1 MNKLNFLLLFLFL
14 LLITFI
20 TNAQVYS
27 PEDVTICRNKFELA
41 YKNNLNV
48 EPVNKIIEQVGLSF
62 IGADYK
68 AHTLEATE
76 DESLII
82 NLKGLDCYTFVEAT
96 VALAR
101 CIKNNDTSFNSFLE
115 EIENL
120 RYRNGIMKGYASRLH
135 YFSDWIYEM
144 QKRGIGKDITEE
156 IGGVPYNKII
166 NFMSTHT
173 KSYKQ
178 LANNRELTDSIAV
191 IEKEISSRKYFYIPE
206 KTIQKIESKLR
217 SGDIIGITTNI
228 PGLDISHTGIAVKG
242 KDGRIHLLHAPDVGK
257 KVEITKLPLSE
268 YIQSHSK
275 QTGIMVLRIN

>member
-1 MNKLNFLLLFLFL
+1 MNKLNFLLLFLL
-14 LLITFI
+14 LIIITFI

-27 PEDVTICRNKFELA
+27 PEDVAICRNKLELA
-41 YKNNLNV
+41 YKNNLRS
-48 EPVNKIIEQVGLSF
+48 EPINKIIEQIGLSF

-68 AHTLEATE
+68 AHTLEETE

-101 CIKNNDTSFNSFLE
+101 CIKNNDTSFNAFLK

-120 RYRNGIMKGYASRLH
+120 RYRNGDMKGYASRLH

-156 IGGVPYNKII
+156 IGGIPYNKKI
-166 NFMSTHT
+166 NFMSSHT

-178 LANNRELTDSIAV
+178 LADNRKLTDSIAL
-191 IEKEISSRKYFYIPE
+191 IENEISSRKYYYIP
-206 KTIQKIESKLR
+206 QKMIRRIESKLL

-242 KDGRIHLLHAPDVGK
+242 RDGRIHLLHAPDVGK
-257 KVEITKLPLSE
+257 KVEITKLPLAE
-268 YIQSHSK
+268 YIESHSK

>member
-27 PEDVTICRNKFELA
+27 PEDVTVCRNKFELA
-41 YKNNLNV
+41 YKNNLRV
-48 EPVNKIIEQVGLSF
+48 EPVNKIIEQIGLSF